1 MFFKM
6 PGGHFVKLS
15 VSILV
20 VLKQGIIGTIMLNN
34 LKLEIIFKKET
45 LF

>member
-6 PGGHFVKLS
+6 PGGHLVKLS